1 MINLYILISIIFFS
15 NCFEIYE
22 NVTPIN
28 LSLDFNYEDY
38 QLYSFEKLSDNFT
51 LRLENISDT
60 FNLSTYIYYIKN
72 VNKDYDEQPYLNK
85 FKDEFVSLLNL
96 SKEELDNSFF
106 AIIATD
112 NKNLGFY
119 LGEIY
124 KKEFTKKG
132 KKNVKKLKDFVKAEL
147 IEIKDFNTPIE
158 ILIKNLENGLN
169 GKDLEPGKNYK
180 LLIYILIG
188 VALALIIIVIICC
201 CCCCSCICCCKSK
214 KITYNSTKPLLSS
227 FN

>member
-1 MINLYILISIIFFS
+1 MINLYILISIIFFA

-28 LSLDFNYEDY
+28 LSLNFNYEDY

-119 LGEIY
+119 LGKIY
-124 KKEFTKKG
+124 KKKFTKKG

-188 VALALIIIVIICC
+188 VALALIIIVLICC
-201 CCCCSCICCCKSK
+201 CCCFSCICCCKSK

>member
-1 MINLYILISIIFFS
+1 M
-15 NCFEIYE
+15 
-22 NVTPIN
+22 
-28 LSLDFNYEDY
+28 
-38 QLYSFEKLSDNFT
+38 
-51 LRLENISDT
+51 
-60 FNLSTYIYYIKN
+60 
-72 VNKDYDEQPYLNK
+72 
-85 FKDEFVSLLNL
+85 
-96 SKEELDNSFF
+96 
-106 AIIATD
+106 
-112 NKNLGFY
+112 
-119 LGEIY
+119 
-124 KKEFTKKG
+124 
-132 KKNVKKLKDFVKAEL
+132 KKLKDFVKAEL